1 MDEPFAPPII
11 LPDHRAL
18 AELLPNFR
26 ADQLKMSGAV
36 LHLICQQYGLNDG
49 MIIRAITPQDGRLA
63 ILDDMIVERQEF
75 DAEKQVIIAR
85 VKPPSDE
92 ILAILREEAHQA
104 REELSRKLRTLPIKK
119 VPSGTIGP
127 KAVISYLAAM
137 MVQAVA
143 ETKEPMP
150 PALAALLRD
159 QLCGQYPKLLTVV
172 CADLD
177 EQDAIDRAAMVFRA
191 DETISIGKVAERLGL
206 SPKIVRELFSRGFKE
221 KLRKHRET
229 MARAQTYAQ
238 EFMKR

>member
-1 MDEPFAPPII
+1 MDKPPII
-11 LPDHRAL
+11 LLDGAAL
-18 AELLPNFR
+18 VQWIPSFR
-26 ADQLKMSGAV
+26 ADQLKMSGRV
-36 LHLICQQYGLNDG
+36 LDWMSQQYGLDLG
-49 MIIRAITPQDGRLA
+49 MIKRAITPQDERLA
-63 ILDDMIVERQEF
+63 TLDDMIIERQEF
-75 DAEKQVIIAR
+75 DAEKQVITAT
-85 VKPPSDE
+85 VAPPSDE
-92 ILAILREEAHQA
+92 SLAILREEAHQA

-159 QLCGQYPKLLTVV
+159 QLCGQDPKLLTVV

-177 EQDAIDRAAMVFRA
+177 EENAIDRAATAFRA

-206 SPKIVRELFSRGFKE
+206 SPKIVRELFDRGFRE

-229 MARAQTYAQ
+229 VARAQTYAQ
-238 EFMKR
+238 ELMKK